1 VLVDIL
7 IAPLIWVGRISHA
20 PAYFRGSL
28 DKGGAGL
35 LSAAFFTLNF
45 LIAIAASPPVEVT
58 LPAISNAVVKH
69 IGHMSFPCY

>member
-1 VLVDIL
+1 
-7 IAPLIWVGRISHA
+7 
-20 PAYFRGSL
+20 L